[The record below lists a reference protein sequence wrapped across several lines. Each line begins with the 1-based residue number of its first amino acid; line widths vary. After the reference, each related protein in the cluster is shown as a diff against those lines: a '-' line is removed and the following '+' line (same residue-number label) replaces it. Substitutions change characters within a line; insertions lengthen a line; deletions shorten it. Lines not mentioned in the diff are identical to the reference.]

1 MERSREMLRLWRNL
15 TTETL
20 WIWILKLLSEK
31 PTHAYVLQE
40 RLSKFGF
47 SPSRITCYKVLYLL
61 QFRGYVKS
69 RKLGRRRYY
78 YLTEKGEGELKKAIQ
93 LIKEVWEKLGD
104 EK

>member
-1 MERSREMLRLWRNL
+1 MERSREILRLWRNL

-20 WIWILKLLSEK
+20 WIWILKLLSK
-31 PTHAYVLQE
+31 RPMHAYVLRNE
-40 RLSKFGF
+40 LSSFGF

-78 YLTEKGEGELKKAIQ
+78 YLTKKGREELRKAIK
-93 LIKEVWEKLGD
+93 LIKEVEEKL
-104 EK
+104 KS